1 MFFWRGVV
9 FFGGKVN
16 CGEFAAIRIIG
27 QNHRRSATRTRSAQ
41 RPERQVNNSIMRK
54 TELTAGKTRVSIQG
68 YEGSFHQ
75 VAAEQFFGKDVQ
87 VITCATFREVVR
99 VAASRRESDGGVMA
113 IENSIAGSILPNY
126 NLLQQSDL
134 RVVGEIYLQIGQNLL
149 VNPGV
154 KLEDIREVHSHHMA
168 LLQCIDFLEKHPGWK
183 LVETED
189 TALSAKHLAQHRGR
203 HAAAI
208 ASRRAADLFGLDVL
222 ASDIQTMKNNYT
234 RFLILQREDE
244 AGTVDRPDKASVN
257 FHTDHS
263 RGSLARVLTK
273 IAEGG
278 INLSKLQS
286 FPIPGSEWEYS
297 FHADMEFED
306 IGQFE
311 RVIETMRPIT
321 AELKIYGI
329 YKKGLTV

>member
-1 MFFWRGVV
+1 MSE
-9 FFGGKVN
+9 GGWTID
-16 CGEFAAIRIIG
+16 GRQMG
-27 QNHRRSATRTRSAQ
+27 GGRRSGEQ
-41 RPERQVNNSIMRK
+41 LVNIRFMRK
-54 TELTAGKTRVSIQG
+54 TTPTTGTTRVSIQG

-75 VAAEQFFGKDVQ
+75 VAAEEWFGRDVQ
-87 VITCATFREVVR
+87 VIPCATFREVVR
-99 VAASRRESDGGVMA
+99 VALSEAESEGGVMA

-126 NLLQQSDL
+126 NLLQQSKL

-154 KLEDIREVHSHHMA
+154 QLEDIREVHSHPMA
-168 LLQCIDFLEKHPGWK
+168 LLQCIDYLERRPGWK

-189 TALSAKHLAQHRGR
+189 TALSAKHLSQRRSR

-208 ASRRAADLFGLDVL
+208 ASRRAAALFGLDIL
-222 ASDIQTMKNNYT
+222 APDIQTMKNNYT
-234 RFLILQREDE
+234 RFLILQREENAMVE
-244 AGTVDRPDKASVN
+244 AHPDKASVN
-257 FHTDHS
+257 FHTDHT

-273 IAEGG
+273 IADGG

-306 IGQFE
+306 LGQFD
-311 RVIETMRPIT
+311 RVIEAMRPVT

-329 YKKGLTV
+329 YKKGRTV